1 MSRNPALDPIDL
13 FEGVR
18 DQEELYMAMLRA
30 SPCFFGAEVLGLKIG
45 PHMLEWEDMIL
56 RHTKV
61 ALTAARGHSKSTFM
75 SYLYPIWRAWREP
88 GCEVYIFS
96 NTIEQSQE
104 FLDIIL
110 NGRNNLKAITDIAL
124 LAHMVPLRSA
134 GVARRNR
141 RDVRFTNG
149 SRIKALGYGKSIRG
163 AHPKYVVLDDV
174 LNDEDM
180 YSQTVREK
188 HVMYYQS
195 AIRPMPP
202 RDGQIV
208 SVGTPFHVEDL
219 HGWFSKNK
227 MFRFASYPAIVKDE
241 HGEDQALDPNQFTLE
256 EIKDIKAEVSS
267 IAFAREYL
275 VQPISDDVA
284 IFPSWLFPPLYDKTL
299 CLKPTKEWIR
309 ANGLSVFIGVD
320 IALSASVGADYFV
333 IFAIGRDRN
342 GNYYILDI
350 ERHKGLPFNMQ
361 LGRIHAVA
369 NRYQTDL
376 IMIESNQMQKV
387 WSEELIRT
395 SDLPVKAFE
404 TRAQNKYPLDRGLP
418 GIRVL
423 LENQKLVIP
432 RGDDHSVE
440 MTDIWIQEMT
450 QIGFVDGKLQ
460 GVGAHDDTAMA
471 LWIATEAAKAGGFS
485 FGFGSDDE
493 EEAAAEFLGGGEDDL
508 DWQREMLGDDGD
520 TDDSAFAI

>member
-1 MSRNPALDPIDL
+1 
-13 FEGVR
+13 
-18 DQEELYMAMLRA
+18 MAMLKA
-30 SPCFFGAEVLGLKIG
+30 SPCFFGAEILGLKIG
-45 PHMLEWEDMIL
+45 PHMLEWEDLIL
-56 RHTKV
+56 HNSKV
-61 ALTAARGHSKSTFM
+61 AINAARGHSKSTFF

-88 GCEVYIFS
+88 GCEIYIFS
-96 NTIEQSQE
+96 STIEQSQE

-110 NGRNNLKAITDIAL
+110 NGRNNLKSITDIEL
-124 LAHMVPLRSA
+124 LSNMVPLRSGA
-134 GVARRNR
+134 NVRRNR
-141 RDVRFTNG
+141 RDVRFTNS
-149 SRIKALGYGKSIRG
+149 SRIRAVGYGKAVRG

-180 YSQTVREK
+180 YSQLVREK
-188 HVMYYQS
+188 NIMYYQS

-202 RDGQIV
+202 RDGQVV

-219 HGWFSKNK
+219 HGWFRENQV
-227 MFRFASYPAIVKDE
+227 FVFEVYPAIVKDE
-241 HGEDQALDPNQFTLE
+241 EGNDQALDPNQFTLKEIE
-256 EIKDIKAEVSS
+256 EVKREVSS

-275 VQPISDDVA
+275 CQPISDDVA
-284 IFPSWLFPPLYDKTL
+284 IFPSWLFPPLQDKTL
-299 CLKPTKEWIR
+299 CLKPTREWIE

-333 IFAIGRDRN
+333 IFVLGRDRE

-361 LGRIHAVA
+361 LQRIHAVS
-369 NRYQTDL
+369 NRYMADL
-376 IMIESNQMQKV
+376 IMIESNQMQRV

-423 LENQKLVIP
+423 LENQKFVIP
-432 RGDDHSVE
+432 RGDEHSIE
-440 MTDIWIQEMT
+440 MTDTWIKEMT

-460 GVGAHDDTAMA
+460 GVGAHDDTCMA
-471 LWIATEAAKAGGFS
+471 CWIATEAAKAGGFS
-485 FGFGSDDE
+485 FGFGAEDE
-493 EEAAAEFLGGGEDDL
+493 EGDEEFAGTGGEGE
-508 DWQREMLGDDGD
+508 DWAKEMLGIEDGESSD
-520 TDDSAFAI
+520 AFSI